1 LRRHIIFSTLVFSLL
16 AGCGGGSADLTA
28 PSTLVPYTPQTAAVS
43 AQDSDTANKPNWA
56 QPLPLRLSQTSSRDG
71 NSLIRYQNIA
81 NIEFLYN
88 SNTST
93 FDHLDLSIDGQVV
106 RLTVN
111 PVNAR
116 EYNGTHNGILYSV
129 DILHTANTVDA
140 LSNLEHVADL
150 LFIST
155 YNAANSTSTNSF
167 AIAGFETPAAR
178 VAAATGTA
186 TYNGTG
192 WLGYSSASG
201 FTDSELDVTLNVNF
215 QDPSGNQTVGGT
227 IDVSDPANH
236 AVPGYATLTIPT
248 TQLTGNGFSA
258 TPVLTSSNG
267 LSLTDASIN
276 GTFYGDYYG
285 ALGGVIHAQGD
296 ASGTTLVVNGGYLA
310 VR

>member
-1 LRRHIIFSTLVFSLL
+1 MV
-16 AGCGGGSADLTA
+16 
-28 PSTLVPYTPQTAAVS
+28 TLVPHTPQTVS
-43 AQDSDTANKPNWA
+43 VNAQDSYTASKPNWA
-56 QPLPLRLSQTSSRDG
+56 QALPLRLSQTSSRDG
-71 NSLIRYQNIA
+71 SSLVRYQNIA
-81 NIEFLYN
+81 NIEYIYN
-88 SNTST
+88 TSTST
-93 FDHLDLSIDGQVV
+93 FDHIDLSIDGQVV

-111 PVNAR
+111 PANSN
-116 EYNGTHNGILYSV
+116 EYNGSHNGVLYTV
-129 DILHTANTVDA
+129 DILHSANTVDA
-140 LSNLEHVADL
+140 LSNLEDVAKL
-150 LFIST
+150 LFLPT
-155 YNAANSTSTNSF
+155 YDATNSTNTNSF
-167 AIAGFETPAAR
+167 AIVGFETPTAR

-201 FTDSELDVTLNVNF
+201 FTSSELDVTLNVNF

-236 AVPGYATLTIPT
+236 ALYGYATLTIPT

-296 ASGTTLVVNGGYLA
+296 DSGTTVVVNGGYLA

>member
-1 LRRHIIFSTLVFSLL
+1 LV
-16 AGCGGGSADLTA
+16 
-28 PSTLVPYTPQTAAVS
+28 
-43 AQDSDTANKPNWA
+43 
-56 QPLPLRLSQTSSRDG
+56 
-71 NSLIRYQNIA
+71 RYQNIA
-81 NIEFLYN
+81 NIEYIYN
-88 SNTST
+88 TSTST
-93 FDHLDLSIDGQVV
+93 FDHIDLSIDGQVV

-111 PVNAR
+111 PANSN
-116 EYNGTHNGILYSV
+116 EYNGSHNGVLYTV
-129 DILHTANTVDA
+129 DILHSANTVDA
-140 LSNLEHVADL
+140 LSNLEDVAKL
-150 LFIST
+150 LFLPT
-155 YNAANSTSTNSF
+155 YDATNSTNTNSF
-167 AIAGFETPAAR
+167 AIVGFETPTAR

-201 FTDSELDVTLNVNF
+201 FTSSELDVTLNVNF

-236 AVPGYATLTIPT
+236 ALYGYATLTIPT

-296 ASGTTLVVNGGYLA
+296 DSGTTVVVNGGYLA

>member
-1 LRRHIIFSTLVFSLL
+1 MV
-16 AGCGGGSADLTA
+16 
-28 PSTLVPYTPQTAAVS
+28 TLVPHTPQTVS
-43 AQDSDTANKPNWA
+43 VNAQDSDTASKPNWA
-56 QPLPLRLSQTSSRDG
+56 QALPLRLSQTSSRDG
-71 NSLIRYQNIA
+71 SSLVRYQNIA
-81 NIEFLYN
+81 NIEYIYN
-88 SNTST
+88 TSTST
-93 FDHLDLSIDGQVV
+93 FDHIDLSIDGQVV

-111 PVNAR
+111 PANSN
-116 EYNGTHNGILYSV
+116 EYNGSHNGVFYTV
-129 DILHTANTVDA
+129 DILHSANTVDP
-140 LSNLEHVADL
+140 LSNLEYVAEL
-150 LFIST
+150 LFLPT
-155 YNAANSTSTNSF
+155 YDAANSTNTNSF
-167 AIAGFETPAAR
+167 AIVGFETPTAR
-178 VAAATGTA
+178 VAVATGTA

-201 FTDSELDVTLNVNF
+201 FTSSELDVTLNVNF

-236 AVPGYATLTIPT
+236 ALYGYATLTIPT

-296 ASGTTLVVNGGYLA
+296 DSGTTVVVNGGYLA

>member
-1 LRRHIIFSTLVFSLL
+1 LQRHAIPSALALFLL
-16 AGCGGGSADLTA
+16 AACGGGSVKLTA
-28 PSTLVPYTPQTAAVS
+28 PSNLVPYTPQTATVN
-43 AQDSDTANKPNWA
+43 AQESDIASQPNWA
-56 QPLPLRLSQTSSRDG
+56 QVLPLSLSQTSSRDG
-71 NSLIRYQNIA
+71 SSLIRYQNIA

-88 SNTST
+88 TSTST
-93 FDHLDLSIDGQVV
+93 FDRIDLSIDGQVV

-111 PVNAR
+111 PANSR
-116 EYNGTHNGILYSV
+116 EYNGSHNGIGYTV
-129 DILHTANTVDA
+129 DILHTVNTVDA
-140 LSNLEHVADL
+140 LSNFEHVADL

-155 YNAANSTSTNSF
+155 YDGANAAYTNSF
-167 AIAGFETPAAR
+167 AIAGFETSTAK

-236 AVPGYATLTIPT
+236 ALSGYATLTIPT

-267 LSLTDASIN
+267 LSLTDASIS

-296 ASGTTLVVNGGYLA
+296 DSGTTLVVNGGYLA

>member
-1 LRRHIIFSTLVFSLL
+1 MV
-16 AGCGGGSADLTA
+16 
-28 PSTLVPYTPQTAAVS
+28 TLVPHTPQTVS
-43 AQDSDTANKPNWA
+43 VNAQDSDTASKPNWEQA
-56 QPLPLRLSQTSSRDG
+56 LPLRLSQTSSRDG
-71 NSLIRYQNIA
+71 SSLVRYQNIA
-81 NIEFLYN
+81 NIEYIYN
-88 SNTST
+88 TSTST
-93 FDHLDLSIDGQVV
+93 FDHIDLSIDGQVV

-111 PVNAR
+111 PANSN
-116 EYNGTHNGILYSV
+116 EYNGSHNGVLYTV
-129 DILHTANTVDA
+129 DILHSANTVDA
-140 LSNLEHVADL
+140 LSNLEDVAKL
-150 LFIST
+150 LFLPT
-155 YNAANSTSTNSF
+155 YDATNSTNTNSF
-167 AIAGFETPAAR
+167 AIVGFETPTAR

-201 FTDSELDVTLNVNF
+201 FTSSELDVTLNVNF

-236 AVPGYATLTIPT
+236 ALYGYATLTIPT

-296 ASGTTLVVNGGYLA
+296 DSGTTVVVNGGYLA

>member
-1 LRRHIIFSTLVFSLL
+1 M
-16 AGCGGGSADLTA
+16 
-28 PSTLVPYTPQTAAVS
+28 
-43 AQDSDTANKPNWA
+43 
-56 QPLPLRLSQTSSRDG
+56 
-71 NSLIRYQNIA
+71 
-81 NIEFLYN
+81 
-88 SNTST
+88 
-93 FDHLDLSIDGQVV
+93 
-106 RLTVN
+106 N

-140 LSNLEHVADL
+140 LSNLEYVADL

-155 YNAANSTSTNSF
+155 YDAANSTSTNSF

-186 TYNGTG
+186 TYNSTG

-227 IDVSDPANH
+227 IDV
-236 AVPGYATLTIPT
+236 
-248 TQLTGNGFSA
+248 SA

>member
-1 LRRHIIFSTLVFSLL
+1 MN
-16 AGCGGGSADLTA
+16 
-28 PSTLVPYTPQTAAVS
+28 
-43 AQDSDTANKPNWA
+43 AQDSDTASKPNWA
-56 QPLPLRLSQTSSRDG
+56 QALPLRLSQTSSRDG
-71 NSLIRYQNIA
+71 SYLVRYQNIA
-81 NIEFLYN
+81 NIEYIYN
-88 SNTST
+88 TSTST
-93 FDHLDLSIDGQVV
+93 FDHIDLSIDGQVV

-111 PVNAR
+111 SANSN
-116 EYNGTHNGILYSV
+116 EYNGSHNGVLYTV
-129 DILHTANTVDA
+129 DILHSANTVDA
-140 LSNLEHVADL
+140 LSNLEDVAEL
-150 LFIST
+150 LFLPT
-155 YNAANSTSTNSF
+155 YDATNSTNTNSF
-167 AIAGFETPAAR
+167 AVVGFETPTAR

-201 FTDSELDVTLNVNF
+201 FTSSELDVTLNVNF

-236 AVPGYATLTIPT
+236 ALYGYATLTIPT

-296 ASGTTLVVNGGYLA
+296 DSGTTVVVNGGYLA

>member
-1 LRRHIIFSTLVFSLL
+1 MV
-16 AGCGGGSADLTA
+16 
-28 PSTLVPYTPQTAAVS
+28 TLVPHTPQTVS
-43 AQDSDTANKPNWA
+43 VNAQDSDTASKPNWA
-56 QPLPLRLSQTSSRDG
+56 QALPLRLSQTSSRDG
-71 NSLIRYQNIA
+71 SSLVRYQNIA
-81 NIEFLYN
+81 NIEYIYN
-88 SNTST
+88 TSTST
-93 FDHLDLSIDGQVV
+93 FDHIDLSIDGQVV

-111 PVNAR
+111 SANSN
-116 EYNGTHNGILYSV
+116 EYNGSHNGVLYTV
-129 DILHTANTVDA
+129 DILHSANTVDA
-140 LSNLEHVADL
+140 LSNLEDVAEL
-150 LFIST
+150 LFLPT
-155 YNAANSTSTNSF
+155 YDATNSTNTNSF
-167 AIAGFETPAAR
+167 AVVGFETPTAR

-201 FTDSELDVTLNVNF
+201 FTSSELDVTLNVNF

-236 AVPGYATLTIPT
+236 ALYGYATLTIPT

-267 LSLTDASIN
+267 LSLSDASIN

-296 ASGTTLVVNGGYLA
+296 DSGTTVVVNGGYLA

>member
-1 LRRHIIFSTLVFSLL
+1 MV
-16 AGCGGGSADLTA
+16 
-28 PSTLVPYTPQTAAVS
+28 TLVPHTPQTVS
-43 AQDSDTANKPNWA
+43 VNAQDSDTASKPNWA
-56 QPLPLRLSQTSSRDG
+56 QALPLRLSQTSSRDG
-71 NSLIRYQNIA
+71 SSLVRYQNIA
-81 NIEFLYN
+81 NIEYIYN
-88 SNTST
+88 TSTST
-93 FDHLDLSIDGQVV
+93 FDHIDLSIDGQVV

-111 PVNAR
+111 PANSN
-116 EYNGTHNGILYSV
+116 EYNGSHNGVLYTV
-129 DILHTANTVDA
+129 DILHSANTVDA
-140 LSNLEHVADL
+140 LSNLEDVAKL
-150 LFIST
+150 LFLPT
-155 YNAANSTSTNSF
+155 YDATNSTNTNSF
-167 AIAGFETPAAR
+167 AIVGFETPTAR

-201 FTDSELDVTLNVNF
+201 FTSSELDVTLNVNF
-215 QDPSGNQTVGGT
+215 QDPSSNQTVGGT

-236 AVPGYATLTIPT
+236 ALYGYATLTIST

-296 ASGTTLVVNGGYLA
+296 DSGTTVVVNGGYLA

>member
-1 LRRHIIFSTLVFSLL
+1 MV
-16 AGCGGGSADLTA
+16 
-28 PSTLVPYTPQTAAVS
+28 TLVPHTPQTVS
-43 AQDSDTANKPNWA
+43 VNAQDSDTASKPNWA
-56 QPLPLRLSQTSSRDG
+56 QALPFRLSPTSSRDG
-71 NSLIRYQNIA
+71 SSLVRYQNIA
-81 NIEFLYN
+81 NIEYIYN
-88 SNTST
+88 TSTST
-93 FDHLDLSIDGQVV
+93 FDHIDLSIDGQVV

-111 PVNAR
+111 PANSN
-116 EYNGTHNGILYSV
+116 EYNGSHNGVLYTV
-129 DILHTANTVDA
+129 DILHSANTVDA
-140 LSNLEHVADL
+140 LSNLEDVAKL
-150 LFIST
+150 LFLPT
-155 YNAANSTSTNSF
+155 YDATNSTNTNSF
-167 AIAGFETPAAR
+167 AIVGFETPTAR

-201 FTDSELDVTLNVNF
+201 FTSSELDVTLNVNF

-236 AVPGYATLTIPT
+236 ALYGYATLTIPT

-296 ASGTTLVVNGGYLA
+296 DSGTTVVVNGGYLA

>member
-1 LRRHIIFSTLVFSLL
+1 MV
-16 AGCGGGSADLTA
+16 
-28 PSTLVPYTPQTAAVS
+28 TLVPHTPQTVS
-43 AQDSDTANKPNWA
+43 VNAQDSDTASKPNWA
-56 QPLPLRLSQTSSRDG
+56 QALPLRLSQTSSRDG
-71 NSLIRYQNIA
+71 SSLVRYQNIA
-81 NIEFLYN
+81 NIEYIYN
-88 SNTST
+88 TSTST
-93 FDHLDLSIDGQVV
+93 FDHIDLSIDGQVV

-111 PVNAR
+111 PANSN
-116 EYNGTHNGILYSV
+116 EYNGSHNGVFYTV
-129 DILHTANTVDA
+129 DILHSANTVDP
-140 LSNLEHVADL
+140 LSNLEYVAEL
-150 LFIST
+150 LFLPT
-155 YNAANSTSTNSF
+155 YDAANSTNTNSF
-167 AIAGFETPAAR
+167 AIVGFETPTAR

-201 FTDSELDVTLNVNF
+201 FTSSELDVTLNVNF

-236 AVPGYATLTIPT
+236 ALYGYATLTIPT

-296 ASGTTLVVNGGYLA
+296 DSGTTVVVNGGYLA

>member
-1 LRRHIIFSTLVFSLL
+1 MV
-16 AGCGGGSADLTA
+16 
-28 PSTLVPYTPQTAAVS
+28 TLVPHTPQTVS
-43 AQDSDTANKPNWA
+43 VNAQDSDTASKPNWA
-56 QPLPLRLSQTSSRDG
+56 QALPLRLSQTSSRDG
-71 NSLIRYQNIA
+71 SSLVRYQNIA
-81 NIEFLYN
+81 NIEYIYN
-88 SNTST
+88 TSTST
-93 FDHLDLSIDGQVV
+93 FDHIDLSIDGQVV

-111 PVNAR
+111 SANSN
-116 EYNGTHNGILYSV
+116 EYNGSHNGVLYTV
-129 DILHTANTVDA
+129 DILHSANTVDA
-140 LSNLEHVADL
+140 LSNLEDVAEL
-150 LFIST
+150 LFLPT
-155 YNAANSTSTNSF
+155 YDATNSTNTNSF
-167 AIAGFETPAAR
+167 AVVGFETPTAR

-201 FTDSELDVTLNVNF
+201 FTSSELDVTLNVNF

-236 AVPGYATLTIPT
+236 ALYGYATLTIPT

-296 ASGTTLVVNGGYLA
+296 DSGTTVVVNGGYLA

>member
-1 LRRHIIFSTLVFSLL
+1 MPH
-16 AGCGGGSADLTA
+16 
-28 PSTLVPYTPQTAAVS
+28 TPQTVS
-43 AQDSDTANKPNWA
+43 VNAQDSDTASKPNWA
-56 QPLPLRLSQTSSRDG
+56 QALPLRLSQTSSRDG
-71 NSLIRYQNIA
+71 SSLVRYQNIA
-81 NIEFLYN
+81 NIEYIYN
-88 SNTST
+88 TSTST
-93 FDHLDLSIDGQVV
+93 FDHIDLSIDGQVV
-106 RLTVN
+106 RFTVN
-111 PVNAR
+111 SANSN
-116 EYNGTHNGILYSV
+116 EYNGSQNGVLYTV
-129 DILHTANTVDA
+129 DILHPANTVDA
-140 LSNLEHVADL
+140 LSNLEDVAEL
-150 LFIST
+150 LFLPT
-155 YNAANSTSTNSF
+155 YDATNSTNTNSF
-167 AIAGFETPAAR
+167 AVVGFETPTAR

-201 FTDSELDVTLNVNF
+201 FTSSELDVTLNVNF

-236 AVPGYATLTIPT
+236 ALYGYATLTIPT

-267 LSLTDASIN
+267 LSLSDASIN

-296 ASGTTLVVNGGYLA
+296 DSGTTVVVNGGYLA

>member
-1 LRRHIIFSTLVFSLL
+1 MV
-16 AGCGGGSADLTA
+16 
-28 PSTLVPYTPQTAAVS
+28 TLVPHTPQTVS
-43 AQDSDTANKPNWA
+43 VNAQDSDTASKPNWA
-56 QPLPLRLSQTSSRDG
+56 QALPFRLSPTSSRDG
-71 NSLIRYQNIA
+71 SSLVRYQNIA
-81 NIEFLYN
+81 NIEYIYN
-88 SNTST
+88 TSTST
-93 FDHLDLSIDGQVV
+93 FDHIDLSIDGQVV

-111 PVNAR
+111 PANSN
-116 EYNGTHNGILYSV
+116 EYNGSHNGVLYTV
-129 DILHTANTVDA
+129 DILHSANTVDA
-140 LSNLEHVADL
+140 LSNLEDVAKL
-150 LFIST
+150 LFLPT
-155 YNAANSTSTNSF
+155 YDATNSTNTNSF
-167 AIAGFETPAAR
+167 AIVGFETPTAR

-201 FTDSELDVTLNVNF
+201 FTSSELDVTLNVNF

-236 AVPGYATLTIPT
+236 ALYGYATLTIPT

-267 LSLTDASIN
+267 LSLTDASIS

-285 ALGGVIHAQGD
+285 ALGGVIHGQGD
-296 ASGTTLVVNGGYLA
+296 DSGTTLVVNGGYLA